1 MKETVNV
8 STSIRR
14 KLFFF
19 LLLAADVVV
28 GVGGSEGEVRVSHF
42 TTDTSLTH

>member
-1 MKETVNV
+1 MSAHPSGGN
-8 STSIRR
+8 
-14 KLFFF
+14 FFF

-28 GVGGSEGEVRVSHF
+28 DVGGSEGQVRFSHF

>member
-14 KLFFF
+14 KLFF

-28 GVGGSEGEVRVSHF
+28 DVGGSEGEVRFSHF